1 MMIVWK
7 WIVGSRLGRLAA
19 SVLAAITIVFGLIL
33 YGKKLQKQQEMVED
47 LEDYKKIRERID
59 ETPISV
65 DLDDALDRLSKND
78 QLRD

>member
-1 MMIVWK
+1 MLTLLRNKFAQI
-7 WIVGSRLGRLAA
+7 G
-19 SVLAAITIVFGLIL
+19 AAIVALIVAVVVIFQT
-33 YGKKLQKQQEMVED
+33 GKKQQKLLDEKED

-65 DLDDALDRLSKND
+65 DLDDALDRLSKNN